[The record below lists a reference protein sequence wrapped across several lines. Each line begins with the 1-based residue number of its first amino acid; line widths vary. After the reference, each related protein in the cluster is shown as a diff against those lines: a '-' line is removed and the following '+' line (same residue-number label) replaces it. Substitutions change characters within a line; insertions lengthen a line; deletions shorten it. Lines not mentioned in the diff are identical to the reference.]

1 MSSKAF
7 TLIEFM
13 IASAIMVIMLTCAS
27 FYFSSQQQTAKAD
40 AVINH
45 LQQLLLTAKLQSI
58 KSNMPVT
65 VCELT
70 SSGGCS
76 GDWQGVISVF
86 SDNQTIQKVRL
97 VTDKKASLSF
107 SGFPTSKYIK
117 MTALGLSGQQNGT
130 FVYCASFG
138 AELILRGLTIS
149 RTGRIR
155 LLTQNDPYFKDTH
168 TC

>member
-1 MSSKAF
+1 MTSKAF
-7 TLIEFM
+7 TLIELM

-27 FYFSSQQQTAKAD
+27 FYFSNQQQAARAD
-40 AVINH
+40 AAINH

-58 KSNMPVT
+58 KTNMPVT

-76 GDWQGVISVF
+76 GDWEGMISVF
-86 SDNQTIQKVRL
+86 NDSQTIQKVQL
-97 VTDKKASLSF
+97 LTDKKAMLSF
-107 SGFPTSKYIK
+107 SGFPTSKYVK
-117 MTALGLSGQQNGT
+117 MTPLGLSGQQNGT
-130 FVYCASFG
+130 FVYCVSYG

-155 LLTQNDPYFKDTH
+155 LLAQNDPYFNDKQS
-168 TC
+168 C